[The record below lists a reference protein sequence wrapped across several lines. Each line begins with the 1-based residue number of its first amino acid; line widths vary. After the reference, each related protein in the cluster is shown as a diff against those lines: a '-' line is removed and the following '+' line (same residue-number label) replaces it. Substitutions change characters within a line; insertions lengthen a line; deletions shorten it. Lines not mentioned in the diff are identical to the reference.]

1 MSSVALKVW
10 PTAVVSNRRMEKT
23 LSVSAFIP
31 SETSGPGRQILAG
44 PGRPDG
50 HQLRKL
56 SLITEIAIRVQE
68 DHEDESTG
76 IVFIELSWSDF
87 HKILFLLF
95 DF

>member
-44 PGRPDG
+44 PARWSPVEEVITYHGDRDPG
-50 HQLRKL
+50 PGGSWRWEHGYCFYRVE
-56 SLITEIAIRVQE
+56 LIRF
-68 DHEDESTG
+68 S
-76 IVFIELSWSDF
+76 
-87 HKILFLLF
+87 
-95 DF
+95 